1 MAQLRLHKAELQ
13 FLNTNIYVISFGA
26 APLARRWLEETEIPF
41 TLLLDPQRAAY
52 QAYGLERSLLR
63 SWGAK
68 TFWRYAQLLVLGHR
82 WRGIQG
88 DSGQLGGDFVVD
100 TQGTIRL
107 AYPSRDPTDRP
118 AIEQLLAVL
127 QSIDQQR

>member
-1 MAQLRLHKAELQ
+1 VAQLRLHKAELQ

-26 APLARRWLEETEIPF
+26 APLARRWLDETEVPF
-41 TLLLDPQRAAY
+41 TLLLDPERAAY

-68 TFWRYAQLLVLGHR
+68 TVWRYARLLVSGCR
-82 WRGIQG
+82 WQGIQG

-100 TQGTIRL
+100 AQGTIRL
-107 AYPSRDPTDRP
+107 AYPGRVPTDRP

-127 QSIDQQR
+127 QSIDRQR